1 MKSDEIRNLFFQ
13 FESAASDLEG
23 VECWSARELQEL
35 LGYSKWENFEKVI
48 QKAKDAC
55 SNAGELIENH
65 FPDIRKMVEIGS
77 KTERAIDDI
86 ALTRYACYLIA
97 QNGDSK
103 KEEIA
108 FAQNYFAVQTR
119 RAELV
124 EQRILEY
131 ERVKAREKLS
141 QTEKQLSGILYERGV
156 DNQGFAIIRSK
167 GDQALFRLN
176 TQMLKRKMGVP
187 DSRPV
192 ADFLPTISIKAKDLA
207 AEMTGLNVQSK
218 DLKGQTKIEK
228 EHIDNNL
235 AVRNMLT
242 QRGIVPENL
251 PPAEDVKKLQR
262 KLDGDEKKLLKGTK
276 KKK

>member
-1 MKSDEIRNLFFQ
+1 MKSEEIKSLFSQ
-13 FESAASDLEG
+13 FEAAASDIEG
-23 VECWSARELQEL
+23 VECWSARELQVL

-48 QKAKDAC
+48 KKAKDAC
-55 SNAGELIENH
+55 NNAGELIENH

-77 KTERAIDDI
+77 KTERPVDDI

-124 EQRILEY
+124 EQRILEF

-141 QTEKQLSGILYERGV
+141 QTEKQLSGILYEREV

-192 ADFLPTISIKAKDLA
+192 ADFLPTISVMLV
-207 AEMTGLNVQSK
+207 LN
-218 DLKGQTKIEK
+218 
-228 EHIDNNL
+228 
-235 AVRNMLT
+235 
-242 QRGIVPENL
+242 
-251 PPAEDVKKLQR
+251 
-262 KLDGDEKKLLKGTK
+262 
-276 KKK
+276 